1 MDFCLRLCYQGG
13 METTEPITAQS
24 ELLRSVE
31 VRPILRS
38 ERSQWDELMQKHHY
52 LGFRS
57 MVGESLR
64 YVALYQEQWLALLG
78 WCAAA
83 LSCKARDQW
92 IGWPQALQWSRL
104 PLVVNNSR
112 FLILP
117 HVRVPNLASR
127 ILSLN
132 LKRLSVDWMKAY
144 GHPVWLAETFVDP
157 RSFKGTC
164 YKAAGWYFAGHTL
177 GFRRVSGSYISHNQ
191 PKMVFVRPLHRRAR
205 NVLCNPCPEDNPHL
219 DLKTMDLSTKE
230 AQDLIER
237 ISKVTDP
244 RKPRGRRHKM
254 ISVLAIS
261 LCAIMCNAR
270 SFAAIAE
277 WAGRCSQKT
286 LKRLYCKYDPQKQC
300 YVPPSEPTMRRN
312 MQAVDAEQVDQALCG
327 WWTHVSDDAIAVDG
341 KTLKGARQENGRQIH
356 LLAAFLQ
363 NQGAVIAQK
372 QVDSKTNEIT
382 TVRPLLN
389 SLPLEGKV
397 VSLDALHTQKDTAKF
412 LVEEKHADYLF
423 TVKDNQPSLKSDI
436 EALNLNAFPPSAPNH
451 R

>member
-1 MDFCLRLCYQGG
+1 MGEGKYHTVAQG
-13 METTEPITAQS
+13 

-31 VRPILRS
+31 IRPIFRS
-38 ERSQWDELMQKHHY
+38 ERAQWDRLMREHHY

-64 YVALYQEQWLALLG
+64 YVAVYDEHWLALIG

-92 IGWPQALQWSRL
+92 IGWPSALQWSRL
-104 PLVVNNSR
+104 SLVANNCR

-117 HVRVPNLASR
+117 HIEVPNLASR

-132 LKRLSVDWMKAY
+132 LKRLSPDWMKAY
-144 GHPVWLAETFVDP
+144 GHPVWIAETFVDP

-164 YKAAGWYFAGHTL
+164 YKAAGWSFVGHTL
-177 GFRRVSGSYISHNQ
+177 GFRRTSGRYIPHHH

-205 NVLCNPCPEDNPHL
+205 DELCNPCPGNNLHL
-219 DLKTMDLSTKE
+219 ELKSMKLSAKQ
-230 AQDLIER
+230 AQDLVQR
-237 ISKVTDP
+237 LTKVTDP
-244 RKPRGRRHKM
+244 RKAKGRRHKM

-261 LCAIMCNAR
+261 MCAIISNAR

-277 WAGRCSQKT
+277 WAESCSQKM
-286 LKRLYCKYDPQKQC
+286 LGRLYCRYDKQKQR
-300 YVPPSEPTMRRN
+300 YVPPSEPTIRRN
-312 MQAVDAEQVDQALCG
+312 MQAVDAEEVDEALCG

-341 KTLKGARQENGRQIH
+341 KTLRGARQENGRQTH
-356 LLAAFLQ
+356 LLAAFLH

-382 TVRPLLN
+382 TVRPLLDH
-389 SLPLEGKV
+389 LTLEGKV
-397 VSLDALHTQKDTAKF
+397 VSLDALHTQLNTAKY

-436 EALNLNAFPPSAPNH
+436 EALNLTALPPSAPNF